1 MNAMSSCQ
9 HYQIPLHVGCGVFYS
24 CVFPPSLGNRLH
36 WSNVSAFT
44 SLYFLMYLF
53 IFGWAMS
60 SLLCR
65 LFSSCV
71 EWGDSW
77 LQCWGFSLWWPLRS
91 WSTGSRV
98 CGLQQLW
105 HMSSVLWCM
114 GLVALRH
121 FGSSRTRDQTHISCI
136 GQAGSLPLSQ

>member
-1 MNAMSSCQ
+1 MSSCQ
-9 HYQIPLHVGCGVFYS
+9 RYQIPLLVGCDVFYS
-24 CVFPPSLGNRLH
+24 CVFPPSLVNRLH

-71 EWGDSW
+71 EWGR
-77 LQCWGFSLWWPLRS
+77 L
-91 WSTGSRV
+91 
-98 CGLQQLW
+98 
-105 HMSSVLWCM
+105 
-114 GLVALRH
+114 LVAVL
-121 FGSSRTRDQTHISCI
+121 GLLIVV
-136 GQAGSLPLSQ
+136 ASQVMEHRL